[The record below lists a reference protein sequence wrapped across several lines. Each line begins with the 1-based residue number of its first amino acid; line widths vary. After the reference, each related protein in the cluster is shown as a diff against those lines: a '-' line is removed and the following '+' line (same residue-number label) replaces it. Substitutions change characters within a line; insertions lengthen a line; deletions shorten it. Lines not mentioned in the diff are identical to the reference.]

1 MLVTGQASLCRG
13 GFCSQVLELCICR
26 GEVISTEV
34 WNKVLMFTHG
44 GCEKE
49 LEAPVTERRF

>member
-34 WNKVLMFTHG
+34 WNKVLMFTH
-44 GCEKE
+44 
-49 LEAPVTERRF
+49 